1 MNALPGDDALT
12 ETLSDQQ
19 LLRYS
24 RQIMLPELDIAGQE
38 KLLNSRVLVI
48 GAGGLGCPVAMYL
61 SAAGVGTLVIVDH
74 DDVDESNLQRQI
86 AHTIRDLG
94 KPKVFSVTES
104 LHAQNPDTRV
114 MAIARKLS
122 EPELLEEAG
131 AADVVVDCTDNF
143 QSRHA
148 INEACIRTGTLLV
161 SGAAIGFSGQVAI
174 FGLSDGPCYH
184 CLYPDTDDQQ
194 PTCSESGILSPV
206 TGVIG
211 SIQATE
217 TIKLLTN
224 IGQSL
229 SGRLMLFD
237 ALSMT
242 WQTLN
247 LSRNANC
254 SVCGTKART

>member
-86 AHTIRDLG
+86 AHTTRDLG

-104 LHAQNPDTRV
+104 LHALNPDARV
-114 MAIARKLS
+114 TAIARKLS

-143 QSRHA
+143 ETRHA
-148 INEACIRTGTLLV
+148 INEACIRTGTPLV
-161 SGAAIGFSGQVAI
+161 SGAAIGFSGQVAV

-194 PTCSESGILSPV
+194 QTCSESGILSPV

-217 TIKLLTN
+217 TIKLLAN

-237 ALSMT
+237 GLGMT
-242 WQTLN
+242 WQTLS
-247 LSRNANC
+247 LSRNASC
-254 SVCGTKART
+254 TVCGTAR